1 MHVLSFSYR
10 FGKFHPPQ
18 AKYKRLTFKNIHSS
32 VISDKEIMFYNFYF
46 IDMYQGLIIFTL
58 LVTVKKA
65 MRKTVF
71 LSMNVTVKQRKS
83 KQTNKLYVT
92 VIRAMTN
99 SGVGQ
104 V

>member
-1 MHVLSFSYR
+1 
-10 FGKFHPPQ
+10 
-18 AKYKRLTFKNIHSS
+18 
-32 VISDKEIMFYNFYF
+32 MFYNIYF
-46 IDMYQGLIIFTL
+46 IDMYQGLIMCTL

-65 MRKTVF
+65 MRKTVS
-71 LSMNVTVKQRKS
+71 LSMNVTLKHRK
-83 KQTNKLYVT
+83 TVNKKKSYVT

>member
-32 VISDKEIMFYNFYF
+32 VISDKEVMFYNFYF
-46 IDMYQGLIIFTL
+46 IDMYQGLIMFTL

-65 MRKTVF
+65 MRNSVF
-71 LSMNVTVKQRKS
+71 VYECYSQAKKDS

>member
-71 LSMNVTVKQRKS
+71 LSMNVTVKQRKTVN
-83 KQTNKLYVT
+83 KQTS
-92 VIRAMTN
+92 RM
-99 SGVGQ
+99 SQ
-104 V
+104 